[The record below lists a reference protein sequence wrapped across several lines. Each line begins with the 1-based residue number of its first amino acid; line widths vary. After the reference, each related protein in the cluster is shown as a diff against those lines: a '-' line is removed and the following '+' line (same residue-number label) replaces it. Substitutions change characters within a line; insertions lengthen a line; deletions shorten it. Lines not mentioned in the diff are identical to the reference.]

1 MSELPKITLKLDDV
15 SLQYKHFYLE
25 KVNFSL
31 ESGDI
36 IGITGQS
43 GSGKSTILKAV
54 IGQKRFST
62 GTITTKV
69 GKEEVP
75 LLSVCSYSPQEN
87 SLFSKLTLK
96 ENLETFADLG
106 GLIREDIWPDVEKMI
121 EQLGLTNAQDK
132 QIIELSGGMKKR
144 VDLAI
149 ALMYEPRILILDEP
163 FAGLDIAL
171 RKFLWKAIKS
181 YADKGN
187 IVILTSHLIEDL
199 AKNSTKVGL
208 VYKKRYYND
217 AEIRKKVKLKDFEKY
232 TEALFQ
238 GDILQ

>member
-1 MSELPKITLKLDDV
+1 MGKEPKVTLQLDKISLKYKYFTLDKV
-15 SLQYKHFYLE
+15 SF
-25 KVNFSL
+25 FL

-43 GSGKSTILKAV
+43 GSGKSTILKSI
-54 IGQKRFST
+54 IGQKKFSA
-62 GTITTKV
+62 GKMTTKV

-106 GLIREDIWPDVEKMI
+106 GFIKADIWPEVEIMV
-121 EQLGLTNAQDK
+121 EHLGLTPALDK
-132 QIIELSGGMKKR
+132 QIVTLSGGMKKR
-144 VDLAI
+144 ADLAI
-149 ALMYEPRILILDEP
+149 ALMYQPRILILDEP

-171 RKFLWKAIKS
+171 RKFLWKAIKE

-187 IVILTSHLIEDL
+187 IVILTSHLVADL

-208 VYKKRYYND
+208 LYKDKYYND
-217 AEIRKKVKLKDFEKY
+217 TDIRKKVKLKDFDKY
-232 TEALFQ
+232 TERLFQ
-238 GDILQ
+238 GDIL